1 MTVLPIASVWTTFG
15 LSASPFQPDP
25 VRPEHALTD
34 DSLFVGRQDDLRAV
48 TNLIASS
55 DRSWSVVQG
64 DPGVGKTSVVNALKG
79 RLTTAGLVWT
89 HDEPI
94 LMREGLTPDGFLTYA
109 LATLY
114 EIRSRLPLTANGDD
128 RFWDAVKE
136 RLDGG
141 DRRSMGAT
149 VSVLGVGG
157 GGSHAT
163 TRVRPEL
170 DGPATVRL
178 FTKAVQS
185 LVDCAGRALLLHV
198 NNLERLSAGD
208 VTRASGIL
216 LDLRETLRLRGVHWI
231 FVGGGKLQATVF
243 QPHDQLAGMVPVTRT
258 LQPLTLAEVQEL
270 LARRYDLFAVA
281 GVRAIP
287 PVTHDTIATLHSTY
301 RGNLR
306 RFLVLLEGAVIQGT
320 VRGRSLTLDDV
331 LAHVQP
337 TYLAALRDGLGSDE
351 TDALLKL
358 REYRGPGNPM
368 EITPTTLR
376 MAGVVNSPPR
386 ATEFMKMLERLSVV
400 RFERSEGTSRIYRL
414 AGDAGVALGIVD
426 RTLQQ

>member
-1 MTVLPIASVWTTFG
+1 MSALPIASVWTTFG
-15 LSASPFQPDP
+15 LTASPFQPDP

-34 DSLFVGRQDDLRAV
+34 DSLFVGRQDDLRAI
-48 TNLIASS
+48 TDLIASS

-79 RLTTAGLVWT
+79 RLTIAGLVWT

-94 LMREGLTPDGFLTYA
+94 LMREGFTPDGFLTYA

-114 EIRSRLPLTANGDD
+114 EIRTRLPVAANGDD
-128 RFWDAVKE
+128 RFWEAVKE
-136 RLDGG
+136 RLDGV
-141 DRRSMGAT
+141 DRRSVGAT
-149 VSVLGVGG
+149 VSVLGIGG
-157 GGSHAT
+157 GGSHST

-170 DGPATVRL
+170 EGPATVRL
-178 FTKAVQS
+178 FKEAMQS
-185 LVDCAGRALLLHV
+185 LVECSGRPLLLHV

-216 LDLRETLRLRGVHWI
+216 LDLRETLRLRGAHWI
-231 FVGGGKLQATVF
+231 FVGGGKLHATVF

-258 LQPLTLAEVQEL
+258 LQPLTLVEVLQL
-270 LARRYDLFAVA
+270 LERRYRMFTVSGA
-281 GVRAIP
+281 RAIP
-287 PVTHDTIATLHSTY
+287 PVTQDTIETLHSIY

-320 VRGRSLTLDDV
+320 VRGRSLSLDDV

-337 TYLAALRDGLGSDE
+337 TYLAALRDRLGSDE

-358 REYRGPGNPM
+358 RDYYGPHSPM
-368 EITPTTLR
+368 ELTPTTLR
-376 MAGVVNSPPR
+376 KAGVVNSAPR
-386 ATEFMKMLERLSVV
+386 ATGFMKILERHGAV
-400 RFERSEGTSRIYRL
+400 RFERTEGTSRIYRF
-414 AGDAGVALGIVD
+414 AGDVGVALGIVA
-426 RTLQQ
+426 RPLQ

>member
-1 MTVLPIASVWTTFG
+1 MPVLPIASVWTTFG
-15 LSASPFQPDP
+15 LTTSPFQPDA

-34 DSLFVGRQDDLRAV
+34 DSLFVGRQDDLRV
-48 TNLIASS
+48 ITNLISSS

-79 RLTTAGLVWT
+79 RLTIAGLVWT

-94 LMREGLTPDGFLTYA
+94 LMREGLSPDGFLTYA

-114 EIRSRLPLTANGDD
+114 EIRTRLPLTANGDD
-128 RFWDAVKE
+128 HFWDAVKE
-136 RLDGG
+136 RLDGT
-141 DRRSMGAT
+141 DRRSVSAN
-149 VSVLGVGG
+149 VSVLGIGG

-170 DGPATVRL
+170 EGPATMRL
-178 FTKAVQS
+178 FKEALQA
-185 LVDCAGRALLLHV
+185 LVECSGRPLLLHV

-216 LDLRETLRLRGVHWI
+216 LDLRETLRLHGAHWI
-231 FVGGGKLQATVF
+231 FVGGGKLHATVF

-258 LQPLTLAEVQEL
+258 LQPLTLVEVRQL
-270 LARRYDLFAVA
+270 LERRYKMFTVKGA
-281 GVRAIP
+281 RAIP
-287 PVTHDTIATLHSTY
+287 PVTQETIETLYSTY

-320 VRGRSLTLDDV
+320 VRGRSLSLDDV
-331 LAHVQP
+331 LANVQP
-337 TYLAALRDGLGSDE
+337 TYLAALRDRLGSDD
-351 TDALLKL
+351 TDELLKL
-358 REYRGPGNPM
+358 RDYRGPRPSM

-376 MAGVVNSPPR
+376 KAGVVNSAPR
-386 ATEFMKMLERLSVV
+386 ATELLKRLERHGAVE
-400 RFERSEGTSRIYRL
+400 FERSEGTSRIYRL
-414 AGDAGVALGIVD
+414 AGDVGVALGLVD
-426 RTLQQ
+426 RTLQ